1 MPKPSLAPLS
11 IPLKQEILDRL
22 QTAAQVLNLSASV
35 SVACAADGVA
45 NALSSA
51 WRPKRLPAS
60 GPTFLA
66 VRLPENLKP
75 KLEEASATAGLK
87 LAELSRISVWAALY
101 KMEGRKQV
109 LWPFQFT
116 KKELNDVVRMYS
128 ENEDN
133 LYPQ

>member
-22 QTAAQVLNLSASV
+22 QTAAHVLNLSASAA
-35 SVACAADGVA
+35 VASAAEGVA
-45 NALSSA
+45 SALSSA
-51 WRPKRLPAS
+51 WCPKRIPAT

-66 VRLPENLKP
+66 VRLPENLRQ
-75 KLEEASATAGLK
+75 KLEEASATSGLK

-101 KMEGRKQV
+101 KMEDRKQV

-116 KKELNDVVRMYS
+116 KKELNEVVRMYS
-128 ENEDN
+128 ENEDKT
-133 LYPQ
+133 